1 MQFKIT
7 NGAFSYGGN
16 EILKNIE
23 FEIKDKEK
31 IAVVGRNGCGKTTL
45 LKIISGELELDRDN
59 SFNTQ
64 MIKAGIKEIGTLSQ
78 IAFSDNSLTLIEEIR
93 SVYSDIINLKFE
105 IEELSRELENNH
117 SEQKIKEFST
127 KQELFNNLGGY
138 YFEKEYETVIKKF
151 GFNDSDKL
159 KPLSD
164 FSGGQRTK
172 IAFIKLLLSK
182 PDILLLDEP
191 TNHLDIESVE
201 WLEDYIKNYPKSV
214 VVVSHDRMFLDRTV
228 DTVYEIEYG
237 RTKRYSGNYTFFAE
251 QKKIDRATQQK
262 LYDAQQKEI
271 RHLENV
277 AERFRYKATKAA
289 MVQSKLKVIDRMDL
303 VERPTDD
310 DTKTFFTDF
319 TPTIKSYKDVLFV
332 RNLKVGYDRPLIAID
347 VDIKRL
353 DRIGIIGKN
362 GTGKSTFL
370 KTVVG
375 AIPALSGEM
384 AIGKNVTIG
393 YFDQQIAA
401 ISSNKT
407 VIDDFWDEFPTL
419 TETEVRNTLGAFRFC
434 GEDVFKKV
442 EMLSG
447 GEKVRLSLCK
457 IFEKR
462 PNFLILD
469 EPTNHMDIVGKEALE
484 EILEKFEGTVL
495 FVSHDRYFVKKIA
508 TSLLVFDGINTE
520 LFAYGYNQYIEQKS
534 SIVQNTSN
542 DIKTFK
548 KEKKQYTTPGKEKAK
563 LERQIKKT
571 EEQIKLSEERLSS
584 LYSEINAPE
593 NNTNY
598 NKLEELR
605 ILIEQ
610 EENHQLELLEI
621 LEELTKKEPIF

>member
-251 QKKIDRATQQK
+251 QKKIDRTTQQK

-271 RHLENV
+271 KHLENV

-332 RNLKVGYDRPLIAID
+332 RNLKVGYDRPLITID

-469 EPTNHMDIVGKEALE
+469 EPTNHMDSVGKEALE

-542 DIKTFK
+542 DIKTIK

>member
-251 QKKIDRATQQK
+251 QKKIDRTTQQK

-271 RHLENV
+271 KHLENV

-332 RNLKVGYDRPLIAID
+332 RNLKVGYDRPLITID

-542 DIKTFK
+542 DIKTIK

>member
-7 NGAFSYGGN
+7 NGTFSYGGN

-78 IAFSDNSLTLIEEIR
+78 IAFSDNSMTLIEEIR
-93 SVYSDIINLKFE
+93 TVYSDIINLKYE
-105 IEELSRELENNH
+105 IEELTRELENNH
-117 SEQKIKEFST
+117 SEQKIKEFT
-127 KQELFNNLGGY
+127 AKQELFNNLGGY

-151 GFNDSDKL
+151 GFNDADKL

-214 VVVSHDRMFLDRTV
+214 VVVSHDRMFLDKTV

-251 QKKIDRATQQK
+251 QKKVNRATEQK

-271 RHLENV
+271 KHLENI

-303 VERPTDD
+303 IERPTDD

-319 TPTIKSYKDVLFV
+319 TPNIKSYKDVFLA
-332 RNLKVGYDRPLIAID
+332 RNLKVGYDKPLISVD
-347 VDIKRL
+347 LDIKRL

-375 AIPALSGEM
+375 VIPALSGEM
-384 AIGKNVTIG
+384 STGKNVTIG
-393 YFDQQIAA
+393 YFDQQMTA
-401 ISSNKT
+401 ITSNKT
-407 VIDDFWDEFPTL
+407 VLDDFWDEFPTL
-419 TETEVRNTLGAFRFC
+419 TETEARNTLGAFRFC

-442 EMLSG
+442 DMLSG

-457 IFEKR
+457 IFQKR
-462 PNFLILD
+462 PNFLVLD

-484 EILEKFEGTVL
+484 EILENFEGTIL

-508 TSLLVFDGINTE
+508 NSLLVFDGNSTE
-520 LFAYGYNQYIEQKS
+520 FFAYEYERFSEQKS
-534 SIVQNTSN
+534 NAVLNTNN
-542 DIKTFK
+542 DIKAVK

-563 LERQIKKT
+563 LVRQIKKT
-571 EEQIKLSEERLSS
+571 EEQISISEAKLAQLNF
-584 LYSEINAPE
+584 EINLPE
-593 NNTNY
+593 NSTDY
-598 NKLEELR
+598 TKLEELR
-605 ILIEQ
+605 ILIES
-610 EENHQLELLEI
+610 EENYQLELLEL
-621 LEELTKKEPIF
+621 LENLTKKEPIA